1 MKFINK
7 YRSPNFDKRKKG
19 LKIKHIILHY
29 TGMKSDI
36 EALKYLC
43 SKKNKVSSHF
53 LVNKSGKI
61 YSLVDLKKRAWHA
74 GKSYWKG
81 EIDINSSS
89 VGIEIDNSGKILNFE
104 KYPKKQI
111 LALLRLLK
119 YLKQKYQISDSN
131 ILGHSDIAPY
141 RKIDPGEK
149 FPWRK
154 LHNYKLIKLPY
165 NFSNEIKSEI
175 ELIFKKNKIR
185 SLTNRSMIMLEK
197 IGYDIMEAKKN
208 NKKLK
213 LLIKAY
219 QSRYRS
225 SLVDGKIDELTYKIL
240 LNHYIQML
248 TT

>member
-7 YRSPNFDKRKKG
+7 YKSPNFDKRKKG

-36 EALKYLC
+36 EALEYLC
-43 SKKNKVSSHF
+43 SQKNKVSSHF

-89 VGIEIDNSGKILNFE
+89 IGIEIDNSGKILNFE

-111 LALLRLLK
+111 LALLGLLK
-119 YLKQKYQISDSN
+119 YLKQKYQINDSN
-131 ILGHSDIAPY
+131 ILGHSDVAPY

-149 FPWRK
+149 FPWKK
-154 LHNYKLIKLPY
+154 LHNYKLIKLPS

-175 ELIFKKNKIR
+175 GLMFKKNKIR
-185 SLTNRSMIMLEK
+185 SLTTRSLIMLEK
-197 IGYDIMEAKKN
+197 IGYDIIEAKKN

-225 SLVDGKIDELTYKIL
+225 SRVDGKIDKSTYKIL